1 MAIKKTVKKED
12 EYKKLIEK
20 LKPAKVRWLMLYMG
34 LEDGKCF
41 NNATLSYIRAYN
53 IDTVLKK
60 VKDEETGIEDYTS
73 EYKTAKS
80 RGYEHVTN
88 RDILKLK
95 HIILLEQGYDKEFI
109 KKRYAEIAMQN
120 HNIPLA
126 LSATDRLAK
135 ITGIVTDDKKVDI
148 PQLTEL
154 ADSLKAILTPKK

>member
-1 MAIKKTVKKED
+1 MAKKKEKVSD
-12 EYKKLIEK
+12 YDKLIAK
-20 LKPAKVRWLMLYMG
+20 LKPAKIRWLMLYMG

-41 NNATLSYIRAYN
+41 NNATLSYIRAYD
-53 IDTVLKK
+53 IDTPLKK

-73 EYKTAKS
+73 EYKTAKT

-88 RDILKLK
+88 SDIVKLK
-95 HIILLEQGYDKEFI
+95 HIILIEQGYDKQFI

-120 HNIPLA
+120 NNIPLA

-135 ITGIVTDDKKVDI
+135 ITGLVTDDKKVDI